1 MSTSNSGITII
12 SIFALVSFDQ
22 KVQSYIIN
30 MLCAEKEEFGLVIIH
45 LDVKIVGGSG
55 AGWSAND

>member
-1 MSTSNSGITII
+1 
-12 SIFALVSFDQ
+12 
-22 KVQSYIIN
+22 

-45 LDVKIVGGSG
+45 VDVKIVGGSG

>member
-12 SIFALVSFDQ
+12 SIFVPVSFDQ
-22 KVQSYIIN
+22 KAQLYIIN

-45 LDVKIVGGSG
+45 LDVKIVGGE
-55 AGWSAND
+55 WSRLERQ